1 MKSSIKERG
10 FTLLEV
16 LISFS
21 LLATLLA
28 VVVQSQGESA
38 FFLEKTKK
46 LSLVHKEVINE
57 LLRIERTYSVETFNA
72 ENGVFPSGHPLAG
85 DQWEREIVEENF
97 MGMVPVKKITYR
109 ISWNVGGGKGIQ
121 SFEDSIFG
129 EVK

>member
-1 MKSSIKERG
+1 M
-10 FTLLEV
+10 EV

-28 VVVQSQGESA
+28 VIVQSQGETA

-57 LLRIERTYSVETFNA
+57 LLRIERTYSVTMFNSESGTFPA
-72 ENGVFPSGHPLAG
+72 DHPLAG
-85 DQWEREIVEENF
+85 DQWQKEIFEEDF
-97 MGMVPVKKITYR
+97 MGLVPVMKITYR
-109 ISWNVGGGKGIQ
+109 VSWNLGGDKGTQ
-121 SFEDSIFG
+121 SFESSIFG